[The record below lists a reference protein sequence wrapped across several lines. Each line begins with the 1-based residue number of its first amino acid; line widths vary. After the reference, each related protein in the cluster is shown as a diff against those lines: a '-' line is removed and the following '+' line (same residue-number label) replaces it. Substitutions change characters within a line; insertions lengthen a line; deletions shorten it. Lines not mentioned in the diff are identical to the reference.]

1 MDDVE
6 KIKQKLDIV
15 DIIAEYIPLKKA
27 GRNFKA
33 SCPFHNEKSASF
45 VISPERQIWHC
56 FGCNKGGDMF
66 TFINEF
72 ERVDFSESLKLLAE
86 KADIKLN
93 TSVFRTKNEEK
104 KAGIYA
110 INHLTS
116 QFYHYLLTEHAAGKN
131 AYTYVSEKRK
141 ISQALIDTF
150 MLGYAPSRSQ
160 SLSKYLTGKKHYK
173 PDELIEAGV
182 SFYKNGALMDFFQNR
197 LIFPIQDARGNVI
210 AFSGR
215 ALDEKSMPKYI
226 NTRETPVYIK
236 GDSLYGIFFAKDN
249 IKKEQKV
256 ILMEGEFDV
265 LTSIKEGITN
275 VVAVKGTALT
285 ENQIKLLKRY
295 ANKIVFCFDTDAAGT
310 EAQKRSIALIGKEGI
325 TASVVIP
332 PEGKDADEI
341 LNENP
346 TLFKKA
352 LKNEINIYDFIID
365 AALNEENAKTV
376 EGKKNILAKTLPFLA
391 EVENEIIKEHYLK
404 KLAAS
409 LDASLESV
417 LREIEKRTKPRLP
430 VREEVPQTKLK
441 QTREEMVEQH
451 LLTLILQS
459 SVPKDSVV
467 LVSSILD
474 SIPLSSP
481 ALNKLLDL
489 LKEYFTSHDVFDLKE
504 FSLILPPELTN
515 LFDLCFLSPL
525 PPFTADAAHIHELGK
540 TAKEVKILA
549 VKKRLSEISESIK
562 QAEKE
567 NIEDVRLEQL
577 QSEFDSLITHIKSTP

>member
-33 SCPFHNEKSASF
+33 NCPFHSEKSASF

-66 TFINEF
+66 TFVNEY
-72 ERVDFSESLKLLAE
+72 ERIDFSESLKLLAE
-86 KADIKLN
+86 KAGVKLN

-104 KAGIYA
+104 KANIYA
-110 INHLTS
+110 INHLTA
-116 QFYHYLLTEHAAGKN
+116 QFYHYLLTEHEAGKG
-131 AYTYVSEKRK
+131 ALSYVSEKRK
-141 ISQALIDTF
+141 ISKALIDTF

-160 SLSKYLTGKKHYK
+160 SLSKYLTSKKHYK

-182 SFYKNGALMDFFQNR
+182 SFYKNGTLMDFFQNR

-325 TASVVIP
+325 TASVVVP

-346 TLFKKA
+346 VLFKKA

-404 KLAAS
+404 KLASS

-417 LREIEKRTKPRLP
+417 LREIEKRTKPKLP
-430 VREEVPQTKLK
+430 VREEVPQAKLK

-459 SVPKDSVV
+459 NVQKDSVV

-481 ALNKLLDL
+481 ALNKLLDV
-489 LKEYFTSHDVFDLKE
+489 LKEYFTSHDAFDLKE
-504 FSLILPPELTN
+504 FSLLLPPELTN

-525 PPFTADAAHIHELGK
+525 PPFTADAAHIHELNK

-577 QSEFDSLITHIKSTP
+577 QAEFDSLITHIKSTP